1 MAHLIDRLCK
11 FVKMMA
17 MKRILY
23 LMLVACFAAGCGEVT
38 PETHEEAWP
47 IVLTKSQTAV
57 MEQGNEFAFKLLREA
72 DAQFAGSNL
81 FLSPMGVTIVSS
93 MLANGA
99 KGTTYDEIVEAIGL
113 KGYTLDQVNDCY
125 KTLVSAL
132 YGAAGS
138 VSFTLANSI
147 WAANDLS
154 LRKQFCKNM
163 EDTFDA
169 ESFSVDFG
177 ASGTLKQVN
186 GWCSKKTNGLI
197 PKMFEQLSPLTRV
210 LLINALYFKGDWQ
223 YSFDESA
230 TAEGSFQTLS
240 GTQAKV
246 QYMMLAGD
254 LEVYRDDKVSL
265 VKMPYSG
272 NGAFLMEAIVPT
284 GDFKAFLS
292 GLSLA
297 QLQQWDQAARVQEI
311 KLRFP
316 KFTAEFD
323 TDEQLVPVLMRLGI
337 RQAFSANAA
346 DFSNMSPE
354 PLYVSN
360 FRQKTYIKVDE
371 KGTEAAAI
379 TEAEMRKNSAQD
391 HSLFIS
397 FDRPFI
403 YLIRESSTGA
413 ILFLGTK
420 VN

>member
-1 MAHLIDRLCK
+1 
-11 FVKMMA
+11 
-17 MKRILY
+17 MKRILFM
-23 LMLVACFAAGCGEVT
+23 MLVACFAAGCGEVT
-38 PETHEEAWP
+38 PDTHEDQWP

-57 MEQGNEFAFKLLREA
+57 MEQGNEFAFKLLRET
-72 DAQFAGSNL
+72 DAQFSGSNL

-113 KGYTLDQVNDCY
+113 KGFSLDQVNDCY

-138 VSFTLANSI
+138 VSFTLANSV
-147 WAANDLS
+147 WAAKDLT

-177 ASGTLKQVN
+177 ADGTLKQVN
-186 GWCSKKTNGLI
+186 DWCSKKTNGLI
-197 PKMFEQLSPLTRV
+197 PKMFDQLDAQTRA
-210 LLINALYFKGDWQ
+210 LLINALYFKGDWK
-223 YSFDESA
+223 YTFDKSA
-230 TAEGSFQTLS
+230 TTEGNFLS
-240 GTQAKV
+240 LAGTPAKV
-246 QYMMLAGD
+246 QYMSLSCN
-254 LEVYRDDKVSL
+254 LETYRDEKVSL
-265 VKMPYSG
+265 VKLPYSG
-272 NGAFLMEAIVPT
+272 NGAFLMEAILPN

-292 GLSLA
+292 GLSPA
-297 QLQQWDQAARVQEI
+297 QLKQWDQAARLQET
-311 KLRFP
+311 KLSFP

-323 TDEQLVPVLMRLGI
+323 TEEQLVPVLMRLGM

-371 KGTEAAAI
+371 KGTEAAAV
-379 TEAEMRKNSAQD
+379 TEAEMRKNAPAG
-391 HSLFIS
+391 LFIS
-397 FDRPFI
+397 FDRPFV

-413 ILFLGTK
+413 ILFIGTK